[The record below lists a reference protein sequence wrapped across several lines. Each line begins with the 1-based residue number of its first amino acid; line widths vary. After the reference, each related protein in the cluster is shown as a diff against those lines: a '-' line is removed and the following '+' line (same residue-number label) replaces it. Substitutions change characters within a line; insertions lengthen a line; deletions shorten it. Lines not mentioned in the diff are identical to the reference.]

1 MSKTIF
7 VTADDAVHILMGNIL
22 SSLLKLL
29 DSKFLVSYNNFGL
42 FGKNLL
48 LALFSLPLH
57 DLYIAFPSESPLARD
72 WPAASLS

>member
-1 MSKTIF
+1 
-7 VTADDAVHILMGNIL
+7 MGNIL
-22 SSLLKLL
+22 SSATTAASLLKLL
-29 DSKFLVSYNNFGL
+29 DSKFLVSNNNFGL

-57 DLYIAFPSESPLARD
+57 DLYIALPSESPLACD